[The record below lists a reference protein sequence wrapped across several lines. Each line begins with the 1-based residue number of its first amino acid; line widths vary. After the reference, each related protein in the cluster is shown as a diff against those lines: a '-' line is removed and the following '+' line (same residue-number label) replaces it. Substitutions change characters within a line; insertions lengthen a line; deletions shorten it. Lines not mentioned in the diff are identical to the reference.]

1 MQMSPV
7 KYNLFQLEG
16 GLDLVTPTMSL
27 RPGVARDSIN
37 FEVSITGGYTRI
49 GGYERFDGRA
59 NPSDATYSAIT
70 LDAIAGVNVGDT
82 ITNAAATA
90 SAYVIAID
98 TGGKYIYYTRPVGSF
113 AVSDVIKVGAAT
125 IGNVTALG
133 GGTITP
139 ALSATYLALAADAY
153 RTLIGAVPGSG
164 PVRGVTYYKG
174 TVYAW
179 RNNAGGTALAMYKS
193 SSTGWQAVSFGYEL
207 SFNTGTAT
215 INDGDTVVGGTS
227 GATGVVARVV
237 LESGAWSGTAAGRLI
252 LSSTTGTFQAGELL
266 KVSGASKATCGGAAS
281 AITFLPGG
289 RVEVVKGNF
298 GGQSQNT
305 KLYGCDGKNRG
316 WEFDGTTMVP
326 IRTGMATD
334 TPSHVAVHKNYLF
347 FSFGPSLQNS
357 GIGTPYIWSPVYGA
371 NEAVMPE
378 DITNIIQLPGNQS
391 TGALAVYTDSN
402 TFILYGSSTS
412 DFKLTPFNTGF
423 GAKAYTAQNMEQ
435 SYALDNRGVVGLNTT
450 LNYGNFDP
458 NVLTLNV
465 RPFTQ
470 VRRNSSTASGL
481 NREKSQYRVF
491 YSDGYG
497 LYITLV
503 NGKSYGAMPVYFPNP
518 VNCWCE
524 GATPNGVETS
534 FFGSTNGFVYRMD
547 AGTSFDGSNI
557 DYRFVTT
564 FNAIG
569 SPRLLKRFRKAAL
582 EVTGNTYAEF
592 QFGWTL
598 SYADATLKDQP
609 QASSYASSLTQAY
622 WDSGITW
629 DSFVFDGR
637 NLAPSEVEL
646 CGSGENIAVTV
657 SGSSNAYQSF
667 TINTI
672 VLHYSFRRGL
682 R

>member
-7 KYNLFQLEG
+7 KYNIFQLEG

-27 RPGVARDSIN
+27 KPGVARDSIN

-49 GGYERFDGRA
+49 AGYERFDGHS
-59 NPSDATYSAIT
+59 NPSDATFAGLTLTTVTGIAI
-70 LDAIAGVNVGDT
+70 GDT
-82 ITNAAATA
+82 ITNNAGTVTG
-90 SAYVIAID
+90 YVIALD
-98 TGGKYIYYTRPVGSF
+98 AVGKYVYYTKPVGTF
-113 AVSDVIKVGAAT
+113 AVSDTIKVGATT
-125 IGNVTALG
+125 IGTVTALG
-133 GGTITP
+133 GG
-139 ALSATYLALAADAY
+139 ALTSQVTAMYTAMAADAY
-153 RTLIGAVPGSG
+153 RSSIAAVPGSG
-164 PVRGVTYYKG
+164 AIRGVAYYKG

-179 RNNAGGTALAMYKS
+179 RNNAGGTALGMYKS
-193 SSTGWQAVSFGYEL
+193 SSSGWQAVSFGYEL
-207 SFNTGTAT
+207 SFTAGTAQ
-215 INDGDTVVGGTS
+215 INDGDSIVGGTS

-252 LSSTTGTFQAGELL
+252 LSSTGGTFQAAEAI
-266 KVSGASKATCGGAAS
+266 KVSGASKATASGAAT
-281 AITFLPGG
+281 AITLAPNG
-289 RVEVVKGNF
+289 RVETVQGNF

-305 KLYGCDGKNRG
+305 KMYGADGKNRG
-316 WEFDGTTMVP
+316 WEFDGTTLVP
-326 IRTGMATD
+326 IKTGMATD
-334 TPSHVAVHKNYLF
+334 TPTHVAVHKNYLF
-347 FSFGPSLQNS
+347 FTFGPSLQNS

-371 NEAVMPE
+371 NESVMPE

-402 TFILYGSSTS
+402 TFILYGSSSS
-412 DFKLTPFNTGF
+412 DFKLVPFNTGF
-423 GAKAYTAQNMEQ
+423 GAKAYTAENMEQ
-435 SYALDNRGVVGLNTT
+435 SYALDNRGIVGLNTT

-470 VRRNSSTASGL
+470 VRRNSATASAL

-497 LYITLV
+497 LYLTLV

-524 GATPNGVETS
+524 GATPNGAETS
-534 FFGSTNGFVYRMD
+534 FFGSTNGMVYRMD
-547 AGTSFDGSNI
+547 AGTSFDGTAI

-592 QFGWTL
+592 QFSWTL
-598 SYADATLKDQP
+598 SYADATIKDQP
-609 QASSYASSLTQAY
+609 AGATYNTSLTQAY
-622 WDSGITW
+622 WDASYW
-629 DSFVFDGR
+629 DAMAWDGR

-646 CGSGENIAVTV
+646 GGSGENIAVQI
-657 SGSSNAYQSF
+657 SGSSAYYQPF
-667 TINTI
+667 TINTL
-672 VLHYSFRRGL
+672 VLHYSMRRGL